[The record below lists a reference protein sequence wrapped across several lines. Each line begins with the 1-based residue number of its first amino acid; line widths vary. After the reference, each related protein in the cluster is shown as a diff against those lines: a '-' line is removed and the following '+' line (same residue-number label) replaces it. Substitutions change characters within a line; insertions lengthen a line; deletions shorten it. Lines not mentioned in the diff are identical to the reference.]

1 MFDPDADARI
11 RRQAFEWLERQCD
24 RHGEVLSFEL
34 LRRGFEVDGCKVPLC
49 SPKGIFKPKVLDL
62 PLSIRTGSD
71 SPYDDCFDPDG
82 RLRYRYRGNNPD
94 HPDNRALREV
104 MRRCLPLVYLHG
116 LLPGRYLPCWP
127 AYIVADDPGALT
139 FTVELDAR
147 ELPIPA
153 PGGASWVG
161 EDPEPRRRYVTALT
175 RRRVHQQAFRER
187 VLAAYRGQCA
197 MCRLKHAELL
207 DAAHIVPDSEPG
219 GEPVVA
225 NGLALCRLHHAAFD
239 RFFLAVRPD
248 RRIEVHPAILR
259 EKNGPTLRHAIQ
271 GLHGSRILLPRSPR
285 DRPDEERLEL
295 RYQRFVEHVAAGAD
309 VPG

>member
-1 MFDPDADARI
+1 MFDPETDARI
-11 RRQAFEWLERQCD
+11 RSRAFEWLEEQCE

-34 LRRGFEVDGCKVPLC
+34 LGRGFEVTGHRVPLLG
-49 SPKGIFKPKVLDL
+49 PKGIFKPAVLDL
-62 PLSIRTGSD
+62 PLSITTAPKG
-71 SPYDDCFDPDG
+71 PYDDSFDPDG
-82 RLRYRYRGNNPD
+82 RLRYRYRGTNPH
-94 HPDNRALREV
+94 HPDNRGLREV
-104 MRRCLPLVYLHG
+104 MRRSLPLVYLHG

-127 AYIVADDPGALT
+127 AYIVDDDPEALT
-139 FTVELDAR
+139 FTVELDAK
-147 ELPIPA
+147 ELPMSA

-207 DAAHIVPDSEPG
+207 DAAHIVPDAEPG

-271 GLHGSRILLPRSPR
+271 GLHGSPILVPRPAR
-285 DRPDEERLEL
+285 DRPDEGRLEL
-295 RYQRFVEHVAAGAD
+295 RYRRFLEHVASGAEVAG
-309 VPG
+309 